1 MKNKL
6 KRVTIATLSAC
17 MIANAVPIPGNVA
30 KAAVTQE
37 MIDFTD
43 ENSQGGWVKDGA
55 NGTITFQNGEG
66 DDGFMVLESA
76 GESFFKYG
84 NSKTRQDG
92 ILEMDLTLTKG
103 PNGARML
110 ILFRYNSSSDWE
122 GIGVDGTHWF
132 WQKGSSNWG
141 DLNSTKTTF
150 DASDINQ
157 KHHIKLEYR
166 GKQIKVYQ
174 DGEVIIDQTVDAFS
188 DTMSGQIG
196 MRVWGEPTET
206 HGCALKFDNI
216 KTSDIFSAV
225 SIDPKSVKL
234 EQDTAA
240 AQDIE
245 VAITGENTLSAI
257 KNGSEVL
264 ERGTDYT
271 VNGQNVTIKTTYLE
285 KIKSQSS
292 TKLVFEFEDGQTQT
306 FTININIPEPT
317 VSYTR
322 NFAADGADGFT
333 KKSGSGSMSL
343 ENGAMKLQGDG
354 VFIDDNSASL
364 KDQEIEFTYDP
375 MNDNCDMGQ
384 FSGM

>member
-157 KHHIKLEYR
+157 KHHNKLE
-166 GKQIKVYQ
+166 
-174 DGEVIIDQTVDAFS
+174 
-188 DTMSGQIG
+188 
-196 MRVWGEPTET
+196 
-206 HGCALKFDNI
+206 
-216 KTSDIFSAV
+216 
-225 SIDPKSVKL
+225 
-234 EQDTAA
+234 
-240 AQDIE
+240 
-245 VAITGENTLSAI
+245 
-257 KNGSEVL
+257 
-264 ERGTDYT
+264 
-271 VNGQNVTIKTTYLE
+271 
-285 KIKSQSS
+285 
-292 TKLVFEFEDGQTQT
+292 
-306 FTININIPEPT
+306 
-317 VSYTR
+317 
-322 NFAADGADGFT
+322 
-333 KKSGSGSMSL
+333 
-343 ENGAMKLQGDG
+343 
-354 VFIDDNSASL
+354 
-364 KDQEIEFTYDP
+364 
-375 MNDNCDMGQ
+375 
-384 FSGM
+384 

>member
-196 MRVWGEPTET
+196 NLGQSLGTEIS
-206 HGCALKFDNI
+206 GISQNI
-216 KTSDIFSAV
+216 GQSLDFGDTLEQTRRITEEGTAAVTSAV
-225 SIDPKSVKL
+225 NEANAHMLQSLTELNDQLVSLKAELSDKVHTENVKCFRNIQDLFKVMGDKVDTVSEL
-234 EQDTAA
+234 EKQVGTTKTFAVISTVLA
-240 AQDIE
+240 IINTFGF
-245 VAITGENTLSAI
+245 VAIALYILGFF
-257 KNGSEVL
+257 GS
-264 ERGTDYT
+264 
-271 VNGQNVTIKTTYLE
+271 I
-285 KIKSQSS
+285 
-292 TKLVFEFEDGQTQT
+292 F
-306 FTININIPEPT
+306 
-317 VSYTR
+317 
-322 NFAADGADGFT
+322 
-333 KKSGSGSMSL
+333 
-343 ENGAMKLQGDG
+343 
-354 VFIDDNSASL
+354 
-364 KDQEIEFTYDP
+364 
-375 MNDNCDMGQ
+375 
-384 FSGM
+384 